1 MSSHGALRMSPC
13 QKYSFTVQVWL
24 FTFLQPHP
32 WRSANRWETT
42 NSKPHGP
49 IVMSGPFRSRDQQS
63 DHIYYTLLSQV
74 QSFGALFT
82 SLSKLCKHVG
92 QAKTIFTRNGFF
104 WVLSHEVSRELSGFL
119 TQQSK
124 ENFSFLPD
132 MWKNCQKTLVVIQW
146 LYFYNGFFLPFEKMG
161 I

>member
-1 MSSHGALRMSPC
+1 
-13 QKYSFTVQVWL
+13 
-24 FTFLQPHP
+24 
-32 WRSANRWETT
+32 
-42 NSKPHGP
+42 
-49 IVMSGPFRSRDQQS
+49 
-63 DHIYYTLLSQV
+63 
-74 QSFGALFT
+74 
-82 SLSKLCKHVG
+82 LCKHVG

-161 I
+161 T